1 MNEFHGTPHNRAL
14 RGDIAK
20 TVLMPGDPLRAKL
33 IAENFLENAKLI
45 NDVRNT
51 LGYTGNYKGKDI
63 SVMASGMGMA
73 SIGIYSY
80 ELYTQYGVESI
91 IRTGSAGAFVPEL
104 SMYDVVLAESAWSE
118 STYARVQNG
127 DLSDIMFPDELLNQ
141 KILSAAQ
148 NLSIPIQK
156 TKVYSSDVFY
166 GEDNLTRFKTV
177 NRNHQCT
184 CIENECFALF
194 HNAKVLNKKAACIL
208 TISENF
214 VTDHSASAVER
225 QNAFTNMIQIA
236 LESVL

>member
-51 LGYTGNYKGKDI
+51 LGYTGNYKGKEI

-166 GEDNLTRFKTV
+166 GDPF
-177 NRNHQCT
+177 
-184 CIENECFALF
+184 
-194 HNAKVLNKKAACIL
+194 
-208 TISENF
+208 
-214 VTDHSASAVER
+214 
-225 QNAFTNMIQIA
+225 
-236 LESVL
+236 